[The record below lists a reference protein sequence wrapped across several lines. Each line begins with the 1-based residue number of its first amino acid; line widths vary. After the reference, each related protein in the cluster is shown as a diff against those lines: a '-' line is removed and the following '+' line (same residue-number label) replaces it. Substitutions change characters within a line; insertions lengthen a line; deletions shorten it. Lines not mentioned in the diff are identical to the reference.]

1 MHCINSLK
9 VTRSLVAG
17 GEKLLYEYIVRHPEA
32 GPRAHKC
39 TVCGKIGNDRGNL
52 RKHVESLHFPG
63 SFRYACKYC
72 QEEFDTKTKLN
83 NHVMRVCRK
92 SMASFQM
99 WLSAFYCCRW
109 WQAAVSVYCD
119 QSRDGS
125 KYAQLFHLWQNWII
139 QEQSEDAHRKHPFC
153 GLFHSPVQIL
163 WNDLFHKKPALQTHK
178 VT

>member
-99 WLSAFYCCRW
+99 
-109 WQAAVSVYCD
+109 
-119 QSRDGS
+119 
-125 KYAQLFHLWQNWII
+125 
-139 QEQSEDAHRKHPFC
+139 
-153 GLFHSPVQIL
+153 
-163 WNDLFHKKPALQTHK
+163 
-178 VT
+178 